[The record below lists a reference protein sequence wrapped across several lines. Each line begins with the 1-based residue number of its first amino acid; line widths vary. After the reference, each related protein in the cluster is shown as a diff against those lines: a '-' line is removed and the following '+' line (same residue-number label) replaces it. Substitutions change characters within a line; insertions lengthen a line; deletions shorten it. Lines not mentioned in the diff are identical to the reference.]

1 MTKRADNRWLNAW
14 YRGSIWLYGLIPLT
28 GLFRVISS
36 LRRRY
41 LRRFAQQRLTVP
53 VLVVGNI
60 SVGGTGKTPVII
72 ALVHHLQSLG
82 YKPGVISRGYGGR
95 APSYPLVVTEET
107 PVQHSG
113 DEPLLIAQATGCPVC
128 VAPDRVA
135 AGERLVALGCDVI
148 LSDDGLQ
155 HYRLGR
161 DLEIAVVDG
170 ERLFGNGWCLPTG
183 PLREPISRLR
193 QVDWVLV
200 NGGAGTASA
209 DIPGK
214 RVAMTLKADHWRR
227 FGDQKTLPLEY
238 FAHGTRVHAV
248 AGIGNPQ
255 RFYQTLRS
263 LGIAPMEHDF
273 PDHHQYT
280 LGELQF
286 NEPWPVIMTAKDAV
300 KCRAFVQ
307 PDAQSDWYWLEVS
320 SQLPET
326 FWLSL
331 EQRLAALCG
340 PNKSKPVGEKPQQ

>member
-1 MTKRADNRWLNAW
+1 MGTKASNRWVEAW
-14 YRGSIWLYGLIPLT
+14 YRGSIWLYALLPLT
-28 GLFRVISS
+28 GLFRVIATM
-36 LRRRY
+36 RRRY
-41 LRRFAQQRLTVP
+41 LRRFAQRKLTVP

-72 ALVHHLQSLG
+72 ALVHHLRTRG
-82 YKPGVISRGYGGR
+82 YKPGVISRGYGAR

-128 VAPDRVA
+128 VDPDRVA
-135 AGERLVALGCDVI
+135 AGERLVALGCDII

-161 DLEIAVVDG
+161 DLEIAVVDA
-170 ERLFGNGWCLPTG
+170 ERRFGNGWCLPTG

-200 NGGAGTASA
+200 NGGAPGAME

-214 RVAMTLKADHWRR
+214 GVAMTLRPDHWRR
-227 FGDQKTLPLEY
+227 FGEQEPLPLDY
-238 FAHGTRVHAV
+238 FEQGTRVHAV

-263 LGIAPMEHDF
+263 LGIAPLEHDF

-280 LGELQF
+280 LEELQF
-286 NEPWPVIMTAKDAV
+286 TEPWPVVMTAKDAV
-300 KCRAFVQ
+300 KCRAFAE
-307 PDAQSDWYWLEVS
+307 PEWHWLEVS

-326 FWLSL
+326 FWLSFDQRVAAL
-331 EQRLAALCG
+331 SAQTPAGENEQR
-340 PNKSKPVGEKPQQ
+340 

>member
-1 MTKRADNRWLNAW
+1 MAKRADNRWLNAW
-14 YRGSIWLYGLIPLT
+14 YRGSVWLYAFIPLT
-28 GLFRVISS
+28 AVFQLISA

-41 LRRFAQQRLTVP
+41 LRRFSQRRLPIP

-60 SVGGTGKTPVII
+60 SLGGTGKTPVII
-72 ALVHHLQSLG
+72 ALVHHLHSRG
-82 YKPGVISRGYGGR
+82 YKPGVISRGYGAK
-95 APSYPLVVTEET
+95 APSYPLVVTDET

-128 VAPDRVA
+128 VDPDRAA

-170 ERLFGNGWCLPTG
+170 ERRFGNGWCLPTG

-200 NGGAGTASA
+200 NGGAGAVSA

-214 RVAMTLKADHWRR
+214 RVAMTLSADHWRR
-227 FGDQKTLPLEY
+227 FDQREPLPLEHL
-238 FAHGTRVHAV
+238 AEGTRVHAV

-263 LGIAPMEHDF
+263 LGIAPLEHDF
-273 PDHHQYT
+273 PDHHQYA
-280 LGELQF
+280 LEELQF
-286 NEPWPVIMTAKDAV
+286 TEPWPLVMTAKDAI
-300 KCRAFVQ
+300 KCRAFAQ
-307 PDAQSDWYWLEVS
+307 PDWYWLEVS
-320 SQLPET
+320 AQLPET

-331 EQRLAALCG
+331 DQRLGALSDRQ
-340 PNKSKPVGEKPQQ
+340 KSVGEKTQR